1 MWYSYFCSS
10 ISALVD
16 RQQGHGC
23 DEHGGHALGRQHGV
37 VAQTP
42 LLADDFPDKE
52 LPGLVLDDA
61 GDLLADLPVQRLID
75 TFRPE
80 ADGLQDGQV
89 LYHAPHLAL
98 PLRGGI
104 FFHGQLL
111 HCLVTLLPGLAE
123 KVGKLSGE
131 EVGAVGVEDGAL
143 LRLASE
149 ELLLQPCDLG
159 FLLLYL

>member
-1 MWYSYFCSS
+1 MVLSRSP
-10 ISALVD
+10 
-16 RQQGHGC
+16 
-23 DEHGGHALGRQHGV
+23 
-37 VAQTP
+37 P

-52 LPGLVLDDA
+52 LSGLVLDDA

-98 PLRGGI
+98 LRGGI
-104 FFHGQLL
+104 VFHGQLL
-111 HCLVTLLPGLAE
+111 HGLVTLLPSLAK
-123 KVGKLSGE
+123 KVGELCGE
-131 EVGAVGVEDGAL
+131 EVGTVGVEDGAL